1 MTPLHARMPAVPW
14 TDAHTRR
21 MPGAMPLAMDDWL
34 RVDEAYGPQM
44 ALRDDLIATRL
55 AEVHAVLP
63 QAQAA
68 ADELYAMVLPR
79 LASLGF
85 RLTGP
90 SPGTRALRPDGVT
103 VDLDPAAPLVTL
115 GRLLQNDFCLM
126 QPDGRGPG
134 GGEHLLTA
142 AILCFPAGWR
152 LDEKL
157 GRPMMRIHA
166 PVPKYDEGVGRRVQR
181 LMDAIRPE
189 TPLWRM
195 NAHHSRAPLFNPLS
209 EAAPK
214 DIDTGAMPWIRS
226 ERQCLVRLP
235 QTGAVVFSIH
245 TYVVR
250 VEDLTAEQAA
260 ALALH
265 PIHRSA

>member
-1 MTPLHARMPAVPW
+1 MTPLHARLPAVPW
-14 TDAHTRR
+14 LQAHTRR
-21 MPGAMPLAMDDWL
+21 MPGTQPLDMADWL

-44 ALRDDLIATRL
+44 ALRDDLIATREG
-55 AEVHAVLP
+55 EVHAVLP
-63 QAQAA
+63 QARAA

-79 LASLGF
+79 LPALGF
-85 RLTGP
+85 ALAEGH
-90 SPGTRALRPDGVT
+90 ALRPDGVT
-103 VDLDPAAPLVTL
+103 VALDPARPLLTL

-126 QPDGRGPG
+126 QQDADGDY
-134 GGEHLLTA
+134 LLTG

-152 LDEKL
+152 LGEKL
-157 GRPMMRIHA
+157 GRPMLRIHL
-166 PVPKYDEGVGRRVQR
+166 PVAKYTEDVARRVHR
-181 LMDAIRPE
+181 LMAAIRPD

-209 EAAPK
+209 ETTPK
-214 DIDTGAMPWIRS
+214 DMAEEAMPFIRS
-226 ERQCLVRLP
+226 ERQCLLRLP

-250 VEDLTAEQAA
+250 LEDLAPDQAA
-260 ALALH
+260 ALAAH

>member
-1 MTPLHARMPAVPW
+1 MPMTPLHARLPAVPW

-21 MPGAMPLAMDDWL
+21 MPGAMPLDMNDWL
-34 RVDEAYGPQM
+34 RVDEAYGAQM
-44 ALRDDLIATRL
+44 ALRDRLIATRP

-63 QAQAA
+63 QARAA

-79 LASLGF
+79 LAALGF
-85 RLTGP
+85 GLTA
-90 SPGTRALRPDGVT
+90 RQALRPDGMT
-103 VDLDPAAPLVTL
+103 VPLDPAAALVTL
-115 GRLLQNDFCLM
+115 GRLVQNDFCLM
-126 QPDGRGPG
+126 QQDGSAQDS
-134 GGEHLLTA
+134 GEHLLTA

-166 PVPKYDEGVGRRVQR
+166 PVPKYDESVGRRVQR

-209 EAAPK
+209 ETAPK
-214 DIDTGAMPWIRS
+214 DTDDGAMPWIRS
-226 ERQCLVRLP
+226 ERQCLLRLP
-235 QTGAVVFSIH
+235 RTRAVVFSIH

-250 VEDLTAEQAA
+250 ISDLTPEQAA